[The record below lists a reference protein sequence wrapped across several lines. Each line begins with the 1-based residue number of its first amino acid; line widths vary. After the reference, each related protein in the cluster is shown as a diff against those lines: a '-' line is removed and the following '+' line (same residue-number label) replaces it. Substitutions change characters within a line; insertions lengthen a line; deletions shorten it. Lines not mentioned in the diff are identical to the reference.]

1 MPEYALGDTAKSIKF
16 AGANFRVNCSHV
28 NGYKFAINSNRN
40 TMYYEKVKLWP
51 LFEFVRTYLKS
62 VMSERLQAV
71 YSNVCSDS
79 IAWPTSSSTLNSNVW
94 SEPPPPSQ
102 KLYIKIVW
110 SLCVL
115 LSFNDWKKNT
125 CSNSSNCQVKQFN
138 YDIENFI
145 ASKHIKKR
153 RGRPRNTWMRK
164 GRERT
169 GVYQLE
175 RGEGRCKWRLMLHGL
190 MRPPG
195 HGQDK

>member
-1 MPEYALGDTAKSIKF
+1 MTIVWVCT
-16 AGANFRVNCSHV
+16 N
-28 NGYKFAINSNRN
+28 I
-40 TMYYEKVKLWP
+40 
-51 LFEFVRTYLKS
+51 FEI
-62 VMSERLQAV
+62 
-71 YSNVCSDS
+71 SNV
-79 IAWPTSSSTLNSNVW
+79 WKTSSSVFKCLFWLYCLTDFKQYIKFKCLIW
-94 SEPPPPSQ
+94 TPPPSQ

-125 CSNSSNCQVKQFN
+125 CSISSNCQVKQFN